1 MWKIFSFLKMFREDL
16 LIMMVALKDSR
27 TPAAIKAAFLIGL
40 LYCISPID
48 IIPDAV
54 PVLGMV
60 DDAAVLPAAVFGLI
74 RFLPPQ
80 VRADAQ
86 VKAERLG
93 RRLPYIVAL
102 ASIAL
107 IAWIALIVWGI
118 VSIFR

>member
-1 MWKIFSFLKMFREDL
+1 MWKLFSFLKMFREDL
-16 LIMMVALKDSR
+16 LVMMVALKDSR
-27 TPAAIKAAFLIGL
+27 TPVAIKAAFLIGL
-40 LYCISPID
+40 FYCISPID
-48 IIPDAV
+48 IIPDAI

-60 DDAAVLPAAVFGLI
+60 DDAVILPAAVFGLI

-86 VKAERLG
+86 VRAERLG
-93 RRLPYIVAL
+93 RRLPYIMAL

-118 VSIFR
+118 VAIFR